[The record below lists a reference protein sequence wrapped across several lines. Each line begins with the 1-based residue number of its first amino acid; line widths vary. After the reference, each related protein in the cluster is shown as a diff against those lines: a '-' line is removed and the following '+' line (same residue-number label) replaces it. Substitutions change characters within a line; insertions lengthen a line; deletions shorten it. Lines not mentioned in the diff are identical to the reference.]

1 MKLNPEDLDVMSF
14 PTDDGAEL
22 AAVTLGPV
30 DVGVGVVGPIRPN
43 DPTPASRC
51 FVCD

>member
-14 PTDDGAEL
+14 ATDPNAEL
-22 AAVTLGPV
+22 AQAYLGGG
-30 DVGVGVVGPIRPN
+30 DALAGPYNPI
-43 DPTPASRC
+43 DPTPNSRC

>member
-14 PTDDGAEL
+14 DTGADL
-22 AAVTLGPV
+22 AQAYLGGADTAAPALAPYN
-30 DVGVGVVGPIRPN
+30 PI
-43 DPTPASRC
+43 DPTPNSRC

>member
-14 PTDDGAEL
+14 PINTGAEL
-22 AAVTLGPV
+22 AQAQLGPV
-30 DVGVGVVGPIRPN
+30 DAQAALVGPARPT
-43 DPTPASRC
+43 DPTPNSRC